1 MAELFRVMQDGK
13 ENNNGFIYFNCSS
26 LSLEKVFMQIVRHS
40 EMAGIK
46 YLENNFEENYYTQD
60 KYNKNYDD
68 DNDEDTIVFIRNFV
82 CIRNFN

>member
-1 MAELFRVMQDGK
+1 
-13 ENNNGFIYFNCSS
+13 
-26 LSLEKVFMQIVRHS
+26 MQIVRHS